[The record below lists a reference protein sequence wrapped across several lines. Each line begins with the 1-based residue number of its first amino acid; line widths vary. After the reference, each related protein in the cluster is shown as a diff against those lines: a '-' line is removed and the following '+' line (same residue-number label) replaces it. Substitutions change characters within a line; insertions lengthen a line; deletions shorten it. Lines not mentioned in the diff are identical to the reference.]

1 MNLDIEKAY
10 ALYSKITNDKYRYN
24 DNIEDYNKI
33 VSIMDR
39 LISSAKALN
48 RINIDPK
55 ITNNIDDFILWV
67 NYADLL
73 LASLKGIEKIYG
85 YSLTQKNNIFFNY
98 HKLPKKNDN
107 DYFRFIRAIILP
119 HALELDDKEQIKF
132 TNNKKAYCPSL
143 CYGGTFD
150 ILIKYFIDDVNNHE
164 HYISLKIQDFYDYIE
179 DLYNSNIENI
189 QFQVRKVK
197 IKRKGKM
204 IQHAL
209 AENYQTTKS
218 IEDKL
223 LQLKEL
229 VKKYGTLED
238 KKGVSAL
245 VSAIDTAKEIVDFNF
260 NKINISVINEYK
272 KYLDK
277 SLDNL
282 FENICNRTKDYEM
295 FYEIIVP
302 HFNYTYNYNE
312 FNDCG
317 YEIGKITCEYKS
329 FDDYIEKCY
338 FKDWKKTLTKHL
350 EKYITITK
358 DMSMREF
365 CLLTIICFSLYK
377 IKNADLKDLF
387 GETK

>member
-10 ALYSKITNDKYRYN
+10 ELYSRITNDKYRYN
-24 DNIEDYNKI
+24 DNVEDYNKI

-39 LISSAKALN
+39 LISSAQALN

-55 ITNNIDDFILWV
+55 ITNNVDDFILWI

-73 LASLKGIEKIYG
+73 LASFKGIEKIYG
-85 YSLTQKNNIFFNY
+85 YTLKQKNNIFFNY
-98 HKLPKKNDN
+98 HKLSKKNDN

-143 CYGGTFD
+143 CYGGTAD
-150 ILIKYFIDDVNNHE
+150 ILIKYFIDDVKDHE
-164 HYISLKIQDFYDYIE
+164 HYISLQIQDFYDYIE
-179 DLYNSNIENI
+179 DLYNNNIENI
-189 QFQVRKVK
+189 QFQVKKVK
-197 IKRKGKM
+197 SKRKGKT
-204 IQHAL
+204 IQQAL
-209 AENYQTTKS
+209 AENYQATKS

-223 LQLKEL
+223 IQLNEL
-229 VKKYGTLED
+229 VRKYGTLED

-245 VSAIDTAKEIVDFNF
+245 ISALETANEIVKFGF
-260 NKINISVINEYK
+260 NKSNIAVINEYK
-272 KYLDK
+272 KYLNK

-282 FENICNRTKDYEM
+282 FEYICNRTKDYEM
-295 FYEIIVP
+295 FYELIVP
-302 HFNYTYNYNE
+302 HFNYTYNYDE
-312 FNDCG
+312 FNNCG

-329 FDDYIEKCY
+329 FDDFIERCY
-338 FKDWKKTLTKHL
+338 FEDWKKTLTKHL

-387 GETK
+387 GEIK

>member
-10 ALYSKITNDKYRYN
+10 ELYSKITNDKYRYN

-39 LISSAKALN
+39 LISSAQALN

-55 ITNNIDDFILWV
+55 ITNNIDNFILWI

-73 LASLKGIEKIYG
+73 LASFKGIEKIYG
-85 YSLTQKNNIFFNY
+85 YSLKQRNNFFFNY

-143 CYGGTFD
+143 CYGGKSD

-164 HYISLKIQDFYDYIE
+164 HYISLKIQDFCDYIE
-179 DLYNSNIENI
+179 DLYNGNIENI
-189 QFQVRKVK
+189 QFQVKKVK
-197 IKRKGKM
+197 IKRKAKL
-204 IQHAL
+204 IQQAL
-209 AENYQTTKS
+209 AENYKATKS

-223 LQLKEL
+223 IQLNEL
-229 VKKYGTLED
+229 VRKYGTLED
-238 KKGVSAL
+238 KKGISAL
-245 VSAIDTAKEIVDFNF
+245 TSALDTANEIVKFNF
-260 NKINISVINEYK
+260 NKANISVINEYIE
-272 KYLDK
+272 YLDK

-282 FENICNRTKDYEM
+282 FEYICNKTKDYEM
-295 FYEIIVP
+295 FYELIVP
-302 HFNYTYNYNE
+302 HFNYTYNYKE
-312 FNDCG
+312 FNNCG

-329 FDDYIEKCY
+329 FDDFIESCY
-338 FKDWKKTLTKHL
+338 FKNWKQALTKHL
-350 EKYITITK
+350 EKYVIVTE

-365 CLLTIICFSLYK
+365 CLLTIICFALYK
-377 IKNADLKDLF
+377 IKHADLGKIFNL
-387 GETK
+387 